1 LSEPEP
7 PPHLTH
13 ARNHNDPGDRARPL
27 DPHPAVGRTS
37 TPMTPDTPKLTPPQF
52 LLLENLINHT
62 SQNQLDKGIELQ
74 AMGNVQDIA
83 AHPTN
88 DSITAIVVAADGKKR
103 FAVTLSFTPYI
114 VLSRCSCGYGQQCK
128 HAAALALELQSPA
141 PEATPAPAPSQP
153 SAPPP
158 PDLEPA
164 PDPTLS
170 ELVSEKLSRHLPRP
184 AAAFLKS
191 AEEWFDSSARQIN
204 LSRFIQALGR
214 QPDWNQHHLT
224 EIHHPDL
231 PPRNAWDFLAYLQI
245 LAASKNLELP
255 DPIPEAIDPD
265 LVRELNEK
273 TNTIREAEV
282 WKSRFHSWRN
292 LSASKR
298 PRRLE
303 LRLVLDDPHPYIQS
317 REAGTE
323 NFSPAK
329 LKLLRECDSDK
340 RYNNTDSTL
349 LDPGSSTILR
359 IVQNPYGAIQS
370 LDIGAFSSAL
380 THTLAQLVPDPDLLA
395 RHVVDHCFEPV
406 SISDTPLEWR
416 IIPPD
421 SKFPNHYRI
430 DLVNADGR
438 SMPPAIA
445 VLPGPQRLYV
455 SALGI
460 HPIPAWPFGKSQQ
473 RFPFQVPATAVET
486 RSGVA
491 AFAELSAPLPPK
503 LQARIQRVPLA
514 VQAAFRYD
522 STGSSQLHLQASA
535 KAKNCPHCFT
545 WTGSSWSETSIHK
558 TEDEDSPIISL
569 DKSALAEAA
578 TWLAACPFDLMK
590 GTYDHKTRSFR
601 LPSKAWPN
609 LFLQWIATRPHNLK
623 LLLDHD
629 LASLREGAIAGRVTI
644 DLEESADIDWFDL
657 SVALK
662 VDDTTLTQDEIAL
675 LLKARGEW
683 VRLADKGWR
692 KLNFEMTDEQIDEL
706 ADLGLASRDFSDEKQ
721 RLHALQLGALAK
733 KKSTL
738 LEPARVEQVRRRIE
752 EIHTRVTP
760 PAPTDITATLR
771 PYQLDGFHFL
781 AYLTENRF
789 GGVLAD
795 DMGLG
800 KTLQALCWLSWLRTH
815 KPSDAPALVVCPKS
829 VQDNWR
835 TEAQRFL
842 PGLRVEVWNRDST
855 GKTGLDGSC
864 DLLVIHYAQLRTHEE
879 KLRAARWSAVIL
891 DEAQNIKNP
900 ASQTA
905 RAACN
910 LASPHRLA
918 LTGTP
923 IENRLLDLWSIFQ
936 FAMPGILGNR
946 AAFLKNFDKK
956 EDPFARRRLAARTRP
971 FLLRRTKTEV
981 ASDLPERVEE
991 DIVVELEGTQA
1002 KLYQA
1007 ELKRARAQLLKAE
1020 TDKQL
1025 DKLRFN
1031 ILTSLLRLRQICC
1044 HPRLLGIDGS
1054 DDTPEPKKKSKKTTP
1069 ASKPNPKPTSQAAP
1083 EADSAKL
1090 SALLDLLEPLIEE
1103 GQKVIVFSQFL
1114 EMLDL
1119 AGQALATREWKSFRL
1134 DGSTEDR
1141 GQLVHDFQTHEGP
1154 AVFLIS
1160 LKAGGSGLNLT
1171 AAAYVV
1177 LFDPWW
1183 NPAVEAQA
1191 IDRTHRIGQKQT
1203 VFAYRLIVKNTI
1215 EEKIR
1220 RLQKQKGALANDIL
1234 GEENFAQALTL
1245 SDFQFLLGEEN

>member
-1 LSEPEP
+1 
-7 PPHLTH
+7 
-13 ARNHNDPGDRARPL
+13 
-27 DPHPAVGRTS
+27 
-37 TPMTPDTPKLTPPQF
+37 MTPATPKLTPHQF
-52 LLLENLINHT
+52 LLLENLIGHT
-62 SQNQLDKGIELQ
+62 SQNQFVHGIELQ
-74 AMGNVQDIA
+74 AMGHVQYIA

-88 DSITAIVVAADGKKR
+88 GSVTAIVVAADRKKS
-103 FAVTLSFTPYI
+103 FTVTLSFTPHLA
-114 VLSRCSCGYGQQCK
+114 LSRCSCGYGQRCK

-141 PEATPAPAPSQP
+141 SETTPAPAPSQP

-158 PDLEPA
+158 PDPSA
-164 PDPTLS
+164 TPTLS
-170 ELVSEKLSRHLPRP
+170 ELVSEKLGRHLPRP
-184 AAAFLKS
+184 AASFLQA
-191 AEEWFDSSARQIN
+191 AEEWFGSSARQIN
-204 LSRFIQALGR
+204 ESRFIQALGL
-214 QPDWNQHHLT
+214 QPGWNQHHLSD
-224 EIHHPDL
+224 IHHPDL
-231 PPRNAWDFLAYLQI
+231 PPRDAWDFLACLQI
-245 LAASKNLELP
+245 LAASKHLELP
-255 DPIPEAIDPD
+255 APIPEAIDPA
-265 LVRELNEK
+265 LVRELIEK
-273 TNTIREAEV
+273 TNALREAEL
-282 WKSRFHSWRN
+282 WKNRFLSWRD
-292 LSASKR
+292 LSASQT
-298 PRRLE
+298 PRRVD
-303 LRLVLDDPHPYIQS
+303 LRLVLDDPLPHIQS
-317 REAGTE
+317 REAGAAD
-323 NFSPAK
+323 FSSAK

-340 RYNNTDSTL
+340 RYNNTSSTL

-370 LDIGAFSSAL
+370 LDIDTFSSAL
-380 THTLAQLVPDPDLLA
+380 THALAQLVPDPDLLA
-395 RHVVDHCFEPV
+395 RHVVNHRLEPV
-406 SISDTPLEWR
+406 AISETPLEWR
-416 IIPPD
+416 ILPPD
-421 SKFPNHYRI
+421 SEFPNHYRI
-430 DLVNADGR
+430 DLVNAEGH
-438 SMPPAIA
+438 SMPPAITI
-445 VLPGPQRLYV
+445 LPGPRRLYV

-460 HPIPAWPFGKSQQ
+460 HPVPAWPFGNSPQ
-473 RFPFQVPATAVET
+473 RFPFQVPARAVET
-486 RSGVA
+486 RTGITAV
-491 AFAELSAPLPPK
+491 AELSAPLPPK
-503 LQARIQRVPLA
+503 LQSRIRRVPLT
-514 VQAAFRYD
+514 VQATFRYD

-535 KAKNCPHCFT
+535 KAKNSPQHFT
-545 WTGSSWSETSIHK
+545 WNGSGWSATSIHK
-558 TEDEDSPIISL
+558 TEDEDSPVISL
-569 DKSALAEAA
+569 DKSALGLAA
-578 TWLAACPFDLMK
+578 TWLAACPFDPMK
-590 GTYDHKTRSFR
+590 GTYDHKTRSFK
-601 LPSKAWPN
+601 LPSKTWPN
-609 LFLQWIATRPHNLK
+609 LFLQWIATRPENLE
-623 LLLDHD
+623 LQLDHD
-629 LASLREGAIAGRVTI
+629 LASLRDGAIAGRVTI

-662 VDDTTLTQDEIAL
+662 VDDTTLTQDEINL

-683 VRLADKGWR
+683 VRLDKKGWR
-692 KLNFEMTDEQIDEL
+692 KLDFEMTDEQIDEL

-760 PAPTDITATLR
+760 PAPVDITATLR

-800 KTLQALCWLSWLRTH
+800 KTLQALCWLAWLRTH
-815 KPSDAPALVVCPKS
+815 KPSDSPALVVCPKS

-905 RAACN
+905 KAACN

-936 FAMPGILGNR
+936 FAMPGVLGNR
-946 AAFLKNFDKK
+946 ASFLKNFDKK

-1044 HPRLLGIDGS
+1044 HPRLLGLDGS
-1054 DDTPEPKKKSKKTTP
+1054 DENPEPKKKSKKTASTSKP
-1069 ASKPNPKPTSQAAP
+1069 ASQDAP

-1090 SALLDLLEPLIEE
+1090 SALLDLLEPLMEE

-1119 AGQALATREWKSFRL
+1119 AGEALAAREWKSFRL

-1141 GQLVHDFQTHEGP
+1141 GALVHDFQTHEGP

-1203 VFAYRLIVKNTI
+1203 VFAYRLIVKDSI

-1220 RLQKQKGALANDIL
+1220 RLQKQKGALAKDIL